1 MSAVVVNKGVSFMKS
16 LFKDNKAQTNSV
28 VFGVVTLAVVA
39 VVLGLMVMVFAEM
52 EPNFMDS
59 ASSSIA
65 DETWNSSAPQ
75 GTAVALTYTL
85 AQTPNVVISNASGT
99 FTETTDYVVYVGN
112 SSLATVV
119 GGGMANNLEYD
130 VDYSYQGES
139 YVTMG
144 KVNTNVYKG
153 FNLSSIAPIVLAAA
167 LIITIVLGMAAAM
180 YVGKRE

>member
-1 MSAVVVNKGVSFMKS
+1 MSVDSKGVSIMKS
-16 LFKDNKAQTNSV
+16 PFKDNKAQTNTNSLV
-28 VFGVVTLAVVA
+28 IGVVVLAVVA
-39 VVLGLMVMVFAEM
+39 MVLGIMVMVFAEM
-52 EPNFMDS
+52 EPSFLDS

-75 GTAVALTYTL
+75 GTAVTLTYTL

-112 SSLATVV
+112 SSLATVS

-130 VDYSYQGES
+130 VDYSYQDEG
-139 YVTMG
+139 YITMN

-167 LIITIVLGMAAAM
+167 LVITIVLGMVAAM
-180 YVGKRE
+180 YVGRRD